1 MADGQPFCTRKKCKP
16 EKKRSS
22 RVFFY
27 AGRGFLLPLGPAP
40 VRRHILDFLM
50 VRDWDVVRELLGKIE
65 DESLKEFI
73 EHLHKD
79 ILFGK
84 NDEKFESIVARHLKL
99 LSESGYIKG
108 IQYGCTLPG
117 KVSYVRIEPELTMAG
132 YDLLEVLRSKTVW
145 RSK

>member
-1 MADGQPFCTRKKCKP
+1 M
-16 EKKRSS
+16 S
-22 RVFFY
+22 
-27 AGRGFLLPLGPAP
+27 LGPAP
-40 VRRHILDFLM
+40 DPAPHFGFPYGKRLGC
-50 VRDWDVVRELLGKIE
+50 RELLGKIE

>member
-1 MADGQPFCTRKKCKP
+1 MPGG
-16 EKKRSS
+16 
-22 RVFFY
+22 VFFC
-27 AGRGFLLPLGPAP
+27 PLGRPP
-40 VRRHILDFLM
+40 TRRHILDSLM

>member
-1 MADGQPFCTRKKCKP
+1 MR
-16 EKKRSS
+16 
-22 RVFFY
+22 
-27 AGRGFLLPLGPAP
+27 
-40 VRRHILDFLM
+40 
-50 VRDWDVVRELLGKIE
+50 RDWGIIRSLLSKIE
-65 DESLKEFI
+65 AETLAEFVLG
-73 EHLHKD
+73 LHSDVMLGDGDKV
-79 ILFGK
+79 
-84 NDEKFESIVARHLKL
+84 FESTVARYLKL